1 MAENGENRAADAAKA
16 AEASQAAQQPPAE
29 PAGPKRLKGL
39 PVFPG
44 MACGTALFFSSSDLE
59 IPQFQI
65 EASGVR
71 GEVQRLR
78 MAAQTVGKE
87 LAELSDE
94 LEDETLGEA
103 AAFLDV
109 HRMIISD
116 PTLISE
122 TAAIIRES
130 LVNAEWA
137 LSLRLENIRREFD
150 QIEDDYL
157 RERVDDI
164 AWVFQRIQ
172 RVLAGRRSA
181 KSLLSADAVD
191 DQVILVA
198 ESLDPADMLQLRER
212 DDLDIVGIVMADG
225 SITSHAAILAHS
237 FEIPTLVGVQDLL
250 ERIHTGDEI
259 LVDADRGRIQLAPD
273 ADEKKVARQRMRESR
288 ARRRELVKLKAA
300 RALTLEGEAVRLLAN
315 IALPDDLADA
325 RRAGAE
331 GIGLFRTEF
340 LFLNRPDLPSEE
352 EQAAAYRKVVRGM
365 KDRPV
370 TIRTADLG
378 ADKMLSK
385 ESMALLTADV
395 SEEANPALGLRA
407 LRFSFAFPQL
417 FRTQLRAIL
426 RAGAGGAV
434 RILLPM
440 ITSPAD
446 VLRAKECIEQT
457 RAELESEGLRY
468 ADDVKVGGMIETPA
482 AVAMLAELIPTLDF
496 FSLGTNDLVQY
507 TLAVDRTNPAV
518 SAYYEELHPAVL
530 RFIAMTIRRIL
541 AAGKEV
547 SVCGEMAGRSDL
559 APFFLGLGCR
569 TLSMDASHIPSVKE
583 RILATS
589 AKEARRFAVS
599 LLRRKSAESVRQ
611 AVRHADETLQ
621 ASIREARAQKTL
633 LAQQP
638 AAAAASSAS
647 SASSAEPSAKSAAS

>member
-1 MAENGENRAADAAKA
+1 MADNGENRVADAVKA
-16 AEASQAAQQPPAE
+16 TNEAQATPPESADT
-29 PAGPKRLKGL
+29 KRLKGL

-59 IPQFQI
+59 IPQFPI
-65 EASGVR
+65 EAPSVR
-71 GEVQRLR
+71 GEIQRLR

-122 TAAIIRES
+122 TATIIRES

-191 DQVILVA
+191 DQVVLVA

-225 SITSHAAILAHS
+225 SVTSHAAILAHS

-259 LVDADRGRIQLAPD
+259 LVDADHGQIQLLPD
-273 ADEKKVARQRMRESR
+273 ADEKKVARQRMRENR

-300 RALTLEGEAVRLLAN
+300 RAITLDSESVRLLAN
-315 IALPDDLADA
+315 IALPDDIADA
-325 RRAGAE
+325 KRAGAD

-365 KDRPV
+365 KERPV

-378 ADKMLSK
+378 GDKLLSK
-385 ESMALLTADV
+385 ESMALLTADL

-407 LRFSFAFPQL
+407 LRFPLPFRNFFARSCVP
-417 FRTQLRAIL
+417 
-426 RAGAGGAV
+426 
-434 RILLPM
+434 
-440 ITSPAD
+440 S
-446 VLRAKECIEQT
+446 C
-457 RAELESEGLRY
+457 ELEQEALY
-468 ADDVKVGGMIETPA
+468 AS
-482 AVAMLAELIPTLDF
+482 
-496 FSLGTNDLVQY
+496 FSQ
-507 TLAVDRTNPAV
+507 
-518 SAYYEELHPAVL
+518 
-530 RFIAMTIRRIL
+530 
-541 AAGKEV
+541 
-547 SVCGEMAGRSDL
+547 
-559 APFFLGLGCR
+559 
-569 TLSMDASHIPSVKE
+569 
-583 RILATS
+583 
-589 AKEARRFAVS
+589 
-599 LLRRKSAESVRQ
+599 
-611 AVRHADETLQ
+611 
-621 ASIREARAQKTL
+621 
-633 LAQQP
+633 
-638 AAAAASSAS
+638 
-647 SASSAEPSAKSAAS
+647 

>member
-1 MAENGENRAADAAKA
+1 MADNGENRVADAVKA
-16 AEASQAAQQPPAE
+16 TNEAQATPPESADT
-29 PAGPKRLKGL
+29 KRLKGL

-59 IPQFQI
+59 IPQFPI
-65 EASGVR
+65 EAPSVR
-71 GEVQRLR
+71 GEIQRLR

-122 TAAIIRES
+122 TATIIRES

-191 DQVILVA
+191 DQVVLVA

-225 SITSHAAILAHS
+225 SVTSHAAILAHS

-259 LVDADRGRIQLAPD
+259 LVDADHGQIQLLPD
-273 ADEKKVARQRMRESR
+273 ADEKKVARQRMRENR

-300 RALTLEGEAVRLLAN
+300 RAITLDSESVRLLAN
-315 IALPDDLADA
+315 IALPDDIADA
-325 RRAGAE
+325 KRAGAD

-365 KDRPV
+365 KERPV

-378 ADKMLSK
+378 GDKLLSK
-385 ESMALLTADV
+385 ESMALLTADL

-440 ITSPAD
+440 ITSTAD
-446 VLRAKECIEQT
+446 VLHAKACIEKT
-457 RAELESEGLRY
+457 RTELDAQGIRY
-468 ADDVKVGGMIETPA
+468 ADDIKIGGMIETPA
-482 AVAMLAELIPTLDF
+482 AVAMLPELIPTLDF

-518 SAYYEELHPAVL
+518 SSYYEELHPAVL
-530 RFIAMTIRRIL
+530 RFIAMSIRRIL
-541 AAGKEV
+541 AAGKEI

-559 APFFLGLGCR
+559 TPFFIGLGCR

-589 AKEARRFAVS
+589 AKEAHSFATS
-599 LLRRKSAESVRQ
+599 LLRRKTATS
-611 AVRHADETLQ
+611 VRHAVKQADEILQ
-621 ASIREARAQKTL
+621 ASIREARAQQTL

-638 AAAAASSAS
+638 NADAQKDLLTSQN
-647 SASSAEPSAKSAAS
+647 